1 MPQLNDVEV
10 WDADEANLLTTFDG
24 LSALCDGIS
33 FAIEEEEPCSIF
45 WYNGSEWLNFGGARP
60 KNPPGR

>member
-10 WDADEANLLTTFDG
+10 WDEAEENLLTTFEG
-24 LSALCDGIS
+24 LSAVCDAVS
-33 FAIEEEEPCSIF
+33 FAIAEENECSIF
-45 WYNGSEWLNFGGARP
+45 WFNGSEWLNFGGPRP